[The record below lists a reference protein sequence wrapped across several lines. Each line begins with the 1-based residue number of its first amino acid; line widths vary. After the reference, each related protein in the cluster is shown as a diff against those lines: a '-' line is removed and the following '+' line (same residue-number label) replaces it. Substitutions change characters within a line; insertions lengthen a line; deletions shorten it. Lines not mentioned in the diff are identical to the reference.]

1 MAQPS
6 FWDDNRRAQ
15 EVIRERTELSRLVTR
30 VKELT
35 TKAEDLTVLL
45 ELAEEATDGSLDA
58 EIADGVAGLRK
69 ELDEYELKI
78 MLSGPARHEGRDRVD
93 PSRRRAAPSP
103 RTGRRCCCECTC
115 AGASATGLKA
125 EVVDL
130 LPGDEAGIKSAT
142 VEVSGEYAF
151 GYLRGETGVHRLV
164 RISPF
169 DASRRRQTSFA
180 SVAVVPEVDD
190 VEINVREDELRVD
203 VFRASGPGGQGV
215 NTADSAVRI
224 THLPTGIVVSCQNE
238 RSQLRN
244 RDTAMRILKARL
256 YEIAEKKQ
264 REQLAELT
272 GHKKEIAFGSQ
283 IRSYTFHPYQ
293 LIKDHRTGLEVG
305 NVEGVMDGDLDALH
319 QGLPALGAGPR
330 GMNHDDNELMRQR
343 RDKLEALRRRGLD
356 PFGGRYPVTHWA
368 RGLAERLG
376 ERRATSELKGFGPVS
391 LAGRIVAMRHHG
403 KTCFAHLM
411 DQTGRI
417 QLYARADGL
426 GDEYARFVEL
436 DTGDFVGVTGEM
448 FRTRTGELTVA
459 VKTFS
464 VPRQVAAAAP
474 REVARPEGRRDALPA
489 ALRRS
494 HRQRRVARDLHDA
507 RAARPGDPRVPRRA
521 RVPRGRDADD
531 AADPRRRDRP
541 AVQDPSQRARTWI
554 STCASRPS
562 SISSGCWSA
571 ASSGS
576 TRSTGT
582 SATRGPRRCTTPSS
596 RRSSST
602 RRTPTTRT

>member
-1 MAQPS
+1 MAKPS
-6 FWDDNRRAQ
+6 FWEDNRRAQ
-15 EVIRERTELSRLVTR
+15 EVIRERTELSRLVAR
-30 VKELT
+30 LKEL
-35 TKAEDLTVLL
+35 AGNADDLTVLL

-58 EIADGVAGLRK
+58 EIADGVAGLTK
-69 ELDEYELKI
+69 DLDEFELKI
-78 MLSGPARHEGRDRVD
+78 MLSGPHDTKAAIVSIHPGAGGTESQDWAQMLLRMYLRWCERV
-93 PSRRRAAPSP
+93 
-103 RTGRRCCCECTC
+103 
-115 AGASATGLKA
+115 GLKA

-169 DASRRRQTSFA
+169 DASSRRQTSFA

-190 VEINVREDELRVD
+190 VEVNVREDELRID

-264 REQLAELT
+264 REELAELT
-272 GHKKEIAFGSQ
+272 GQKKEIAFGS
-283 IRSYTFHPYQ
+283 
-293 LIKDHRTGLEVG
+293 
-305 NVEGVMDGDLDALH
+305 
-319 QGLPALGAGPR
+319 
-330 GMNHDDNELMRQR
+330 
-343 RDKLEALRRRGLD
+343 
-356 PFGGRYPVTHWA
+356 RYPVTQWA

-376 ERRATSELKGFGPVS
+376 HANDDELKGFGPVS
-391 LAGRIVAMRHHG
+391 LAGRVVAIRHHG

-459 VKTFS
+459 VKTFAFLAKS
-464 VPRQVAAAAP
+464 L
-474 REVARPEGRRDALPA
+474 RPLPEKWHG
-489 ALRRS
+489 LKDVETRY
-494 HRQRRVARDLHDA
+494 RQRYVD
-507 RAARPGDPRVPRRA
+507 
-521 RVPRGRDADD
+521 
-531 AADPRRRDRP
+531 
-541 AVQDPSQRARTWI
+541 
-554 STCASRPS
+554 
-562 SISSGCWSA
+562 
-571 ASSGS
+571 
-576 TRSTGT
+576 
-582 SATRGPRRCTTPSS
+582 
-596 RRSSST
+596 
-602 RRTPTTRT
+602 